1 MKNQIIIHGTGKQT
15 RIALVENGE
24 LAQLFIEAPENQR
37 TVGDIYMAEVHKV
50 MSGIRA
56 AFISMGTPKDAFLH
70 FSDVGDNLE
79 HYIKLLNGND
89 AVDKAVAFNKDLNKR
104 YNNNSKEPEG
114 VSAGV
119 EKQMRAGEVLQPGQK
134 MLVQIVKEPIG
145 SKGPRVSTDI
155 TIAGRF
161 VVLIPMGDYVAVSKR
176 IRSFKERRRL
186 RNIVANRLPDG
197 FGIIV
202 RTVAQ
207 SQPEKSLLEDV
218 DDVLVKWEKIQ
229 AQLKT
234 AKPPQLLYR
243 DLDMAE
249 SLIRDLFAKDY
260 NQMLIDDPKI
270 FKEVQA
276 SVAKWAPE
284 MVPNI
289 KLYKGKEHIFDY
301 MHVSAD
307 VESVFSPRVKM
318 PSGGYLIFEQTE
330 AMYVV
335 DVNSGRY
342 AAKRLQEENS
352 LKTNL
357 EAAREIAKQLRLR
370 DIGGIIVV
378 DFIDLKDDVN
388 RKKVYDELKKEFRKD
403 KAKTNV
409 LAMSDF
415 GLVQITRQR
424 IRPSV
429 VNSVSKVCPMCGGT
443 GELVSQNT
451 VIADIEA
458 WLSKFKHSYKKRAVD
473 IYLNPYL
480 RSFMTKGLVSE
491 RLKWMFKYGMKIAIM
506 GDETI
511 SMNDYRFTLPG
522 SDVDITETVMQDRPL
537 ELALK
542 ASEEEL
548 LRLTSESK
556 MDRSKLDVFDKKERY
571 SKPGSKY
578 RDLDDDESDDDSDSK
593 PQRKIISSSREK
605 YFKKD
610 EEETKSEA
618 PVKRTIKEKKEK
630 KANADSDTNQQFVTA
645 DQLKDEKPKY
655 KDALEVAKEYAA
667 KHNISVKVVDDEEDD
682 YENDDSSS
690 HDSDYSS
697 DDHSNNNDSDS
708 NDSSNNYLHDEEEL
722 EDDDED
728 MDEEEDEDYE
738 DLEEEDDDEDSDD
751 EEEDSYEYE
760 DSEEDDE
767 SDDDDEDSD
776 ENENEDEDSEPVLP
790 AKKVVTEAKPKVI
803 SKKVIEKAEPKEDSK
818 TVEPEEVSVKSSIQF
833 VETEDDE
840 HIELEIYKE
849 TIEVLEKTVVENNSE
864 QSEPEATVETEE
876 LEEVVELEDS
886 TEEIESSDESN
897 DVKAAPK
904 KKRGRKPIKV
914 AKKTVEMET
923 PKQIMADSSHVVVEV
938 DEENSEVVSSKKAVV
953 RKTPKKSEK
962 KESNLPEE
970 SIEAPTEVVSEEIVE
985 IAVETEVKEV
995 PKMRVSTSKSSKL
1008 KSAKSDENED

>member
-89 AVDKAVAFNKDLNKR
+89 AVDKAVAHNKELNKR

-119 EKQMRAGEVLQPGQK
+119 EKQMRAGEVLQPGQR

-161 VVLIPMGDYVAVSKR
+161 VVLIPKGDYVAVSKR

-186 RNIVANRLPDG
+186 RNVVANRLPDG

-218 DDVLVKWEKIQ
+218 DDVLAKWDKIQ

-429 VNSVSKVCPMCGGT
+429 VNSVSKVCPMCGGA

-480 RSFMTKGLVSE
+480 RSFMTKGVVSE
-491 RLKWMFKYGMKIAIM
+491 RLKWMFKYGMKISIM

-578 RDLDDDESDDDSDSK
+578 RDLDDDQSDDDSDSK

-610 EEETKSEA
+610 EDDSKAET

-630 KANADSDTNQQFVTA
+630 KADADSNSNQQFITA

-682 YENDDSSS
+682 YDNDDSSN
-690 HDSDYSS
+690 DSDYSN
-697 DDHSNNNDSDS
+697 DTHSNS
-708 NDSSNNYLHDEEEL
+708 NDSNSDDSSKKYSN
-722 EDDDED
+722 
-728 MDEEEDEDYE
+728 EEDEDE
-738 DLEEEDDDEDSDD
+738 LDDEDDDMDEDEDYDD
-751 EEEDSYEYE
+751 LEDESEDEDEDESEDEDSYEYE
-760 DSEEDDE
+760 DSE
-767 SDDDDEDSD
+767 DEDELD
-776 ENENEDEDSEPVLP
+776 EDEDSEEEDEDEEESKPVPP
-790 AKKVVTEAKPKVI
+790 AKKIVTETKPKVV
-803 SKKVIEKAEPKEDSK
+803 SKKVIEKA
-818 TVEPEEVSVKSSIQF
+818 EPEEVSVKSSIQF
-833 VETEDDE
+833 VETEHEE

-849 TIEVLEKTVVENNSE
+849 TIEVIEKTVVENTTDSSE
-864 QSEPEATVETEE
+864 SDTTEKS
-876 LEEVVELEDS
+876 LDVVE
-886 TEEIESSDESN
+886 EIVDGDETDENESSDDSN

-914 AKKTVEMET
+914 AKKPSEAET
-923 PKQIMADSSHVVVEV
+923 PKQLMADSSPLTEE
-938 DEENSEVVSSKKAVV
+938 DEEENNEVASLKKAVV
-953 RKTPKKSEK
+953 RKATKKSDK
-962 KESNLPEE
+962 KESNTTNEPLEE
-970 SIEAPTEVVSEEIVE
+970 VEEIVSE
-985 IAVETEVKEV
+985 QVVESVDEVEVKEA
-995 PKMRVSTSKSSKL
+995 PKMRVSTTKSSKP
-1008 KSAKSDENED
+1008 KSAKSDEDED